1 MDFVETH
8 FLQFGLQKKVARG
21 PQGSDFVEPKWGTKV
36 WANDHV
42 RHGV

>member
-21 PQGSDFVEPKWGTKV
+21 PKV
-36 WANDHV
+36 LILQSQNGAQ
-42 RHGV
+42 RCGLGIL